1 MKHLLDDNRS
11 VALNRYSKL
20 VKRFNRDKLLFKDY
34 KKIIDDYAKEN
45 IIESVI
51 ETPKLQGSPPTFYL
65 PHTCVKRLDK
75 TTTKIRIV
83 YDSSS
88 HGENQL
94 SLNDCLNSGVNLNP
108 DLLEH
113 ILKFR
118 ENPIAYTADIEKA
131 FLQIELH
138 EQDRDVARFF
148 WTENLNDYDPKNL
161 PSLSVNPSFIWSNIK
176 SLYVSCNYKTSSQKI

>member
-11 VALNRYSKL
+11 VALNRHSKL
-20 VKRFNRDKLLFKDY
+20 VKRFNRDKLLFKYY
-34 KKIIDDYAKEN
+34 KKIIDDFSKEN

-51 ETPKLQGSPPTFYL
+51 ETPKLQGSPFTFYL

-75 TTTKIRIV
+75 TTTKIHIV
-83 YDSSS
+83 FDGSS

-108 DLLEH
+108 DLLEL

-118 ENPIAYTADIEKA
+118 ENPIAYTADIEKT
-131 FLQIELH
+131 FL
-138 EQDRDVARFF
+138 
-148 WTENLNDYDPKNL
+148 
-161 PSLSVNPSFIWSNIK
+161 
-176 SLYVSCNYKTSSQKI
+176 